1 MNAQDRVARAVEAR
15 GYRDGWSDEQ
25 YAARQVAKLGEE
37 LGEAVENVA
46 TLGRAA
52 HLNAE
57 RASWEETV
65 KSSAYWA
72 RMAFDYMP
80 MWERAAVLDS
90 EALASEAADL
100 QVVLFTLADV
110 LGVDV
115 VQAAITKAEAD
126 VNRGVRSD

>member
-1 MNAQDRVARAVEAR
+1 MKAQDRVARAVEAR

-37 LGEAVENVA
+37 LSELVGCIAAYDCDGERVQYNYEWLLEEA
-46 TLGRAA
+46 GRAA
-52 HLNAE
+52 RERFDSPEWLGAAILNAHG
-57 RASWEETV
+57 
-65 KSSAYWA
+65 
-72 RMAFDYMP
+72 
-80 MWERAAVLDS
+80 AAT
-90 EALASEAADL
+90 ELADI
-100 QVVLFTLADV
+100 VVVAFTLADV